1 MEGKKRREEIKG
13 NENPSQSSLGIRAWN
28 VSFRHNHQDIG
39 FDPTFIPGDE
49 SPDVDKSQDGGLSP
63 SLSLLKAKC
72 NYFFR
77 IRIDSM
83 GFINWNDSRFVL
95 FTDGEIEGDI
105 KR

>member
-1 MEGKKRREEIKG
+1 MKTRHNLALELGRGTFLFVIIIKILASI
-13 NENPSQSSLGIRAWN
+13 PR
-28 VSFRHNHQDIG
+28 SFRETNPRMVTRAKMADSL
-39 FDPTFIPGDE
+39 P
-49 SPDVDKSQDGGLSP
+49 P